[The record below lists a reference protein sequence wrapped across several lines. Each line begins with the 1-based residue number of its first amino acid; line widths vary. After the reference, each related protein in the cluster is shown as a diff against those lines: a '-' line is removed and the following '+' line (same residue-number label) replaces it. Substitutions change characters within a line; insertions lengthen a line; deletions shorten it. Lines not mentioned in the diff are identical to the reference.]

1 MKCYL
6 QKPSE
11 VERKWYL
18 VDAKGKTLGRLSTE
32 IATVLRGKNK
42 VTFTPNVDGGDYV
55 VVINA
60 EQVQVTGKK
69 RQNKVYRHHTGY
81 IGNLKEINFDKLLVK
96 NPTKLINNKLF
107 VPANILSKYMGY
119 SLSFDKSKN
128 NLLINS
134 TATNL
139 MDKPDF
145 SKISLL
151 PVLEKSM
158 GKETYNQFKY
168 TFVTT
173 DEPKGEKYLTNGKY
187 AIFTAH
193 EKGYEPNKLNGFF
206 YLNIYTNDVY
216 FYPASSEHEELAI
229 SPPFLTASFSIARAS
244 VVP

>member
-69 RQNKVYRHHTGY
+69 RQNKVYGHHTGY

-96 NPTKLINNKLF
+96 NPTKIIEYSVRGMLPKNKLRADMMKRLRIF
-107 VPANILSKYMGY
+107 AGPEHPHQAQKVE
-119 SLSFDKSKN
+119 
-128 NLLINS
+128 
-134 TATNL
+134 
-139 MDKPDF
+139 
-145 SKISLL
+145 
-151 PVLEKSM
+151 VLEF
-158 GKETYNQFKY
+158 N
-168 TFVTT
+168 
-173 DEPKGEKYLTNGKY
+173 
-187 AIFTAH
+187 
-193 EKGYEPNKLNGFF
+193 
-206 YLNIYTNDVY
+206 
-216 FYPASSEHEELAI
+216 
-229 SPPFLTASFSIARAS
+229 
-244 VVP
+244 

>member
-81 IGNLKEINFDKLLVK
+81 IGNLKEIDFDKLLVK
-96 NPTKLINNKLF
+96 NPTKIIEYSVRGMLPKNKLRADMMKRLRIF
-107 VPANILSKYMGY
+107 AGPEHPHQAQKVE
-119 SLSFDKSKN
+119 
-128 NLLINS
+128 
-134 TATNL
+134 
-139 MDKPDF
+139 
-145 SKISLL
+145 
-151 PVLEKSM
+151 VLEF
-158 GKETYNQFKY
+158 N
-168 TFVTT
+168 
-173 DEPKGEKYLTNGKY
+173 
-187 AIFTAH
+187 
-193 EKGYEPNKLNGFF
+193 
-206 YLNIYTNDVY
+206 
-216 FYPASSEHEELAI
+216 
-229 SPPFLTASFSIARAS
+229 
-244 VVP
+244 

>member
-96 NPTKLINNKLF
+96 NPTKIIEYSVRGMLPKNKLRADMMKRLRIF
-107 VPANILSKYMGY
+107 AGPEHPHQAQKVE
-119 SLSFDKSKN
+119 
-128 NLLINS
+128 
-134 TATNL
+134 
-139 MDKPDF
+139 
-145 SKISLL
+145 
-151 PVLEKSM
+151 VLEF
-158 GKETYNQFKY
+158 N
-168 TFVTT
+168 
-173 DEPKGEKYLTNGKY
+173 
-187 AIFTAH
+187 
-193 EKGYEPNKLNGFF
+193 
-206 YLNIYTNDVY
+206 
-216 FYPASSEHEELAI
+216 
-229 SPPFLTASFSIARAS
+229 
-244 VVP
+244 